1 MLCPCP
7 CPGREPGFDT
17 VRLRGGGRDELD
29 DGPAI
34 RAVPEATGGRDSTLE
49 VDRVT
54 ELKPCMPAV

>member
-1 MLCPCP
+1 M
-7 CPGREPGFDT
+7 
-17 VRLRGGGRDELD
+17 RLRGGGRDELD

-54 ELKPCMPAV
+54 ELEPCMPAV